1 MRERF
6 VIIPAG
12 GTGSR
17 MGSELP
23 KQMLDLLGKPVLR
36 RTAELFMALPFK
48 VGIIISIN
56 PSIKGMWLEYCKNN
70 NFVFPHILIS
80 GGITRFHS
88 VKKAMK
94 YLPDGAL
101 VAVHDGVRPLMKRED
116 VVAAYAEAEDY
127 PAAVP
132 VLPVADSMRELCDGN
147 AGAGGVCVASHI
159 VDRSRYRLVQTP
171 QIFHT
176 EVLKKAY
183 EAAYSPEFTDDASVV
198 EKSGVPL
205 HFRAGSRFNIKLT
218 TPEDMDLARAVLSS
232 GLLK

>member
-1 MRERF
+1 MRGRY

-23 KQMLDLLGKPVLR
+23 KQMLDLCGKPVLR
-36 RTAELFMALPFK
+36 RTVELFLEQPFE
-48 VGIIISIN
+48 VRVIVSIN
-56 PSIKGMWLEYCKNN
+56 DSIKELWLEYCRKND
-70 NFVFPHILIS
+70 FV

-88 VKKAMK
+88 VRKAMK

-101 VAVHDGVRPLMKRED
+101 AAVHDGVRPLLRKED
-116 VVAAYAEAEDY
+116 VAALFEEAEQY
-127 PAAVP
+127 PAVVP
-132 VLPVADSMRELCDGN
+132 VIPVADSMRKAGEDGSS
-147 AGAGGVCVASHI
+147 VI
-159 VDRSRYRLVQTP
+159 VDRSAFRLVQTP

-183 EAAYSPEFTDDASVV
+183 AAAYSPEFTDDASVV

-205 HFRAGSRFNIKLT
+205 HFCTGSRLNLKLT
-218 TPEDMDLARAVLSS
+218 TPEDMDLARAVVSS
-232 GLLK
+232 GILK